1 MNKPVDAKHKQ
12 EKDETLS
19 EVIISNL
26 LSLLKI
32 FFICF
37 VVAYIAV
44 NYFVRPIR
52 VSGLSMFPTVNAG
65 EFAISNAFGGKFQ
78 KVDRG
83 DIVIA
88 YENKYLKKM
97 IVKRVVGLPGE
108 TVSCKNDVI
117 YINGEPLYESYLEN
131 DWAQSIRE
139 TMNYFTDD
147 FDEVTLKED
156 EYWLLGDNR
165 VHSKDSRE
173 LGVFNR
179 KQIRAKD
186 IFVLFPIKNARMLD

>member
-1 MNKPVDAKHKQ
+1 MSRPVNVKHKQ

-19 EVIISNL
+19 GVIVSNL

-32 FFICF
+32 FFICLGI
-37 VVAYIAV
+37 AYIV
-44 NYFVRPIR
+44 LNYFVRPIR
-52 VSGLSMFPTVNAG
+52 VSGLSMFPTVSSG

-78 KVDRG
+78 EIDRG

-88 YENKYLKKM
+88 YEDKYLKKM
-97 IVKRVVGLPGE
+97 IVKRVIGLPGE
-108 TVSCKNDVI
+108 KVSCKNDTI
-117 YINGEPLYESYLEN
+117 FINGEPLYESYLEN
-131 DWAQSIRE
+131 DWADSIRE
-139 TMNYFTDD
+139 TMNYFTED
-147 FDEVTLKED
+147 FDEITLGEN